1 MIKLFVT
8 GDNHLCRQ
16 YTGSPVKNIL
26 VQSRIDSLRQM
37 IRIAELEECDFFI
50 ITGDLFDRISG
61 IGKKDIDQIVEVLEE
76 FNQTILIMP
85 GNHDFYTGSEK
96 LWKDF
101 TSRTGDVSSIILLN
115 KYQKYSFG
123 VGDNEMVVYPAYC
136 DSKHSKTNRLKW
148 IEDSFESTDSFTIGI
163 AHGTIKGI
171 SPDLKEE
178 YFPMDITELNA
189 IPVDAWLIGH
199 THITYPFDLPYNK
212 DVSGFNIFNPGTHE
226 QLDSGNNTEGNAFII
241 TLDRASGLKQVFVR
255 KLQTGTIVYKKITRI
270 IESGELRSLG
280 QVLQEIGTIVTNR
293 MIIDLEIAGTVSE
306 EDYNNRIDYY
316 NSALSSALWYSVNDD
331 LLVPAITLDRIH
343 DEYSELS
350 LAAQFLESLLDDP
363 IEVQMAYDLLKKCN
377 TIGN

>member
-316 NSALSSALWYSVNDD
+316 NSALGSALWYSVNDD
-331 LLVPAITLDRIH
+331 LLVPAITLERIH

-350 LAAQFLESLLDDP
+350 LTAQFLESLLDDP

-377 TIGN
+377 TIEN